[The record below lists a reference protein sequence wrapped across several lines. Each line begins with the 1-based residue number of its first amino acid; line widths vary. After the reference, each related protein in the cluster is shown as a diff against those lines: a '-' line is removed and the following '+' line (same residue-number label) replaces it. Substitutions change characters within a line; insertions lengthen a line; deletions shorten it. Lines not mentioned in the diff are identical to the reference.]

1 MLYADDIVLLSES
14 QTGLQK
20 CLNQLNSF
28 CDIWKLEVNTDKS
41 KVIVFNSNGKTYKN
55 TFIYNNSII
64 ETVTQY
70 NYLGITLKYNGNFNV
85 AINALIEKARKAY
98 FKIKKNVGI
107 NNPCRL
113 LEKLYDSLVSPILL
127 YCSEIWGTDL
137 ISKDTDP
144 IEKFHLKFIKE
155 ILGVNCKASND
166 ACRAELARFPLKYKI
181 KYSVIGFLA
190 HILSD
195 ENTLVFE
202 IYNSTKKSN
211 PWIKSTENI
220 LNLLGYSYL
229 LNNQILL
236 KPSLLQIKQR
246 IIDQCAQE
254 QYSNIKNSQ
263 KLEFF
268 LSVYRMGKRPHYV
281 DKLINIT
288 DRSMLCK
295 IRISAHQ
302 LMIEKGRH
310 LNIPKNNRLCP
321 LCDSN
326 IEDEDHFLFKCND
339 YKTQRTIF
347 ENKIINHHKLYKKIS
362 NKDKVNIM
370 MNSNSI
376 QILKMS
382 SNFISNCLEF
392 RKNRIQ

>member
-1 MLYADDIVLLSES
+1 M
-14 QTGLQK
+14 
-20 CLNQLNSF
+20 
-28 CDIWKLEVNTDKS
+28 
-41 KVIVFNSNGKTYKN
+41 
-55 TFIYNNSII
+55 
-64 ETVTQY
+64 
-70 NYLGITLKYNGNFNV
+70 
-85 AINALIEKARKAY
+85 
-98 FKIKKNVGI
+98 
-107 NNPCRL
+107 
-113 LEKLYDSLVSPILL
+113 
-127 YCSEIWGTDL
+127 
-137 ISKDTDP
+137 
-144 IEKFHLKFIKE
+144 
-155 ILGVNCKASND
+155 
-166 ACRAELARFPLKYKI
+166 
-181 KYSVIGFLA
+181 
-190 HILSD
+190 
-195 ENTLVFE
+195 
-202 IYNSTKKSN
+202 
-211 PWIKSTENI
+211 
-220 LNLLGYSYL
+220 GYSYL

-236 KPSLLQIKQR
+236 KPSLLQIRQR